1 MIKLSLKNIGL
12 VIIFTLITIVVV
24 KAGTDF
30 NVSVKDIDTSAFPQ
44 VRLSI
49 TISGNNDKL
58 YARHFSV
65 NESGERNM
73 GATLLLPPSSEKSA
87 IDLKILLD
95 KSGNTKQY
103 ESIIKGN
110 LKNLIHYLE
119 DQSLSVNITLHSFG
133 DDSSQDVNLSNVT
146 DAMIDD
152 LTFGS
157 NKIDSAYGFA
167 KISELASS
175 SSSGSPEKIVLI
187 INGTQFYN
195 DEYNQN
201 FKNAV
206 KSLYDNGYTAFVIG
220 YPLQQL
226 YPLKPNNI
234 AMEDHSIFTDSYG
247 GYLGAFGTDLTVI
260 HDLFQKSYEGNYVF
274 QYYSNQSPSNAS
286 YAQIYIDDNQID
298 NINYPGISSASPS
311 STVNTE
317 DEVILGDDLPIS
329 IEISQHGKLV
339 NVVEMGFLNG
349 EGGVQT
355 QILKHNR
362 AESTDDKLVYSGLI
376 KEVSIKTEDGV
387 DGDYTGQFVKFWT
400 TIHTPYDTVSTEGS
414 PTDIPIFAYDDG
426 INLHYQLHPDNKI
439 KWYWD
444 GPSVDEGKVFQL
456 WGGGELL
463 GETNEKHLIVSY
475 DKCSSYQVV
484 KLRVSKVTNPTEE
497 DWGLYSKPG
506 EVFLGEEGSINEK
519 EGIEIMIECL
529 DNDKR
534 EATSISSF
542 VQDEPEYNA
551 SSNLDLDRMLYYFT
565 GVISSEYKYETE
577 KKTGRFGLLY
587 YVMNFIN
594 KEQYD
599 EYDSLS
605 AVSRLMLFKVITNIN
620 QVSDLDKRFEIGLY
634 ELYIRIHGTGGL

>member
-1 MIKLSLKNIGL
+1 MKIRSIKNIGL

-44 VRLSI
+44 VKLSM

-65 NESGERNM
+65 NELGERNM
-73 GATLLLPPSSEKSA
+73 GATLLLPPSSTKSA

-95 KSGNTKQY
+95 KSGNTAQY

-110 LKNLIHYLE
+110 LKNLIQYYK
-119 DQSLSVNITLHSFG
+119 DQGVNINITLNSFG
-133 DDSSQDVNLSNVT
+133 DDSSKDVNLSNVT

-157 NKIDSAYGFA
+157 SKIDSAYGFA
-167 KISELASS
+167 KIASLASS

-206 KSLYDNGYTAFVIG
+206 KSLSDNGYTAFVVG
-220 YPLQQL
+220 HPLQQL

-234 AMEDHSIFTDSYG
+234 LTEDHSIFIDSYG

-274 QYYSNQSPSNAS
+274 QYYSNQSPSSAS
-286 YAQIYIDDNQID
+286 FAQIYVDDHQID
-298 NINYPGISSASPS
+298 NINYPSISSASPS
-311 STVNTE
+311 AVVDTE
-317 DEVILGDDLPIS
+317 DEVTLGNDLPIS
-329 IEISQHGKLV
+329 IEINQQGKLV
-339 NVVEMGFLNG
+339 NIVEMGFLNG
-349 EGGVQT
+349 GELQT

-362 AESTDDKLVYSGLI
+362 AESTDDKLVYTGLI
-376 KEVSIKTEDGV
+376 KDISIKTEEGM

-400 TIHTPYDTVSTEGS
+400 TIHTPYDMVSTEGS

-426 INLHYQLHPDNKI
+426 INLHYQLHPDSKI

-444 GPSVDEGKVFQL
+444 GPSVDEGKTFQL

-463 GETNEKHLIVSY
+463 GETNEKQLIVSY

-506 EVFLGEEGSINEK
+506 EVFLGEEGSVNEK

-529 DNDKR
+529 DDDKR
-534 EATSISSF
+534 EAASIGSF
-542 VQDEPEYNA
+542 VQSEPEYSA

-565 GVISSEYKYETE
+565 GVISSEYKDETE
-577 KKTGRFGLLY
+577 YKTGRFGLLY

-599 EYDSLS
+599 EYDNSS
-605 AVSRLMLFKVITNIN
+605 TVPRSMLFKVITNIN
-620 QVSDLDKRFEIGLY
+620 QVSDLDKRFKIGLF
-634 ELYIRIHGTGGL
+634 ELYIRIHGIGGL